1 MRKSLV
7 PLSVVCVAL
16 IGGVAVA
23 AVTSTTGTISS
34 LDPTKHQLQLSGGQT
49 FEVPAGWN
57 FSKYKVGEKIRVS
70 YQKKNGMM
78 DATRI
83 VAVK

>member
-1 MRKSLV
+1 VRKSLV
-7 PLSVVCVAL
+7 PLSLVSVAL
-16 IGGVAVA
+16 LGGVAPA
-23 AVTSTTGTISS
+23 AVLSTTGTISA
-34 LDPTKHQLQLSGGQT
+34 LDPTKHQVQLSGGQT
-49 FEVPAGWN
+49 FEVPAAWD
-57 FSKYKVGEKIRVS
+57 FSKYKVGEKIHVS

>member
-1 MRKSLV
+1 
-7 PLSVVCVAL
+7 VAL
-16 IGGVAVA
+16 LSGVALA
-23 AVTSTTGTISS
+23 AATSTTGTITS
-34 LDPTKHQLQLSGGQT
+34 LDPTKHQVQLSSGQT
-49 FEVPAGWN
+49 FEVPAAWD

-70 YQKKNGMM
+70 YQKKDGMM